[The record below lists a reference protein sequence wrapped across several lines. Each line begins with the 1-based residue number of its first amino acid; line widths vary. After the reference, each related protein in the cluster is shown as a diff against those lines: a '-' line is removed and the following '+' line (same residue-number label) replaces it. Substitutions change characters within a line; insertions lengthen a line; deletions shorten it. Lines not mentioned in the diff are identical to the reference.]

1 MPFRS
6 FSSRTMLWCGTP
18 RLLPLYIWVFSH
30 WNIGKR
36 IRSRAIP
43 YLFSIMDLTV
53 NIGHLKLK
61 NPVMTASGTFGY
73 GEEYS
78 EFVDLNR
85 LGAVVVKGISLEP
98 REGNPPPRI
107 CETPCGMLNTIGLQN
122 VGLKRF
128 LKEKLPYLRRFDTPV
143 IVNILGNTVREYV
156 RLSEALD
163 NAGVDGIEL
172 NVSCPNV
179 KKAGMIFGTDKKTLA
194 MLVSKVRQ
202 SVKRAVL
209 ITKLSPSVSSIQE
222 FSKIAEDSGSDAVS
236 LINTISGMAIDIETG
251 KPKLSNITGGLSGP
265 AIKPIAV
272 RMVWETYNAVKIPI
286 IGMGGIMSAEDA
298 IEFMLAGA
306 TAVAVGTA
314 NFANPEATVA
324 IISGIEEYLGKKG
337 MRGVKEIIGGLNN
350 AQSYNNLNN

>member
-1 MPFRS
+1 
-6 FSSRTMLWCGTP
+6 
-18 RLLPLYIWVFSH
+18 
-30 WNIGKR
+30 
-36 IRSRAIP
+36 
-43 YLFSIMDLTV
+43 MDLSV
-53 NIGHLKLK
+53 SIGHLKLK

-122 VGLKRF
+122 VGLRRF

-143 IVNILGNTVREYV
+143 IVNILGNTVQEYV

-179 KKAGMIFGTDKKTLA
+179 KKAEMIFGTDKKTLA
-194 MLVSKVRQ
+194 MLISKVRQ

-209 ITKLSPSVSSIQE
+209 ITKLSPSVSNIQE

-236 LINTISGMAIDIETG
+236 LINTIPGMAIDIETWR
-251 KPKLSNITGGLSGP
+251 PKLANITGGLSGP

-314 NFANPEATVA
+314 NFVNPEATVA
-324 IISGIEEYLGKKG
+324 IISGIEGYLGKKG
-337 MRGVKEIIGGLNN
+337 MRGVKEIIGGMNN
-350 AQSYNNLNN
+350 A